1 MQNRK
6 QYIVL
11 GVAIVVVGIAA
22 FTAGRILNRGVNPL
36 SLFGFAGEGDGISI
50 LPAEELPKMQPAVE
64 GLFVGRQD
72 NMIFVE
78 TNPPGGDGVSGA
90 PVGLGG
96 GRKFEVVVTTETI
109 LYRDTTQP
117 PARRPSG
124 DDPRELQ
131 QIVEEGTLD
140 DLNDSQ
146 SLVMVWGRKS
156 GDRIVAEVLLYI
168 DLVTIEK
175 P

>member
-22 FTAGRILNRGVNPL
+22 FMAGRMLNRGVNPL
-36 SLFGFAGEGDGISI
+36 GLFGFAGEGDGISI
-50 LPAEELPKMQPAVE
+50 LPAEQLPKMQPAVE
-64 GLFVGRQD
+64 GLYVGRQD
-72 NMIFVE
+72 NIIFVQ

-90 PVGLGG
+90 PVGMGG
-96 GRKFEVVVTTETI
+96 GPKFEVVVTTETI
-109 LYRDTTQP
+109 LYHDITEP

-156 GDRIVAEVLLYI
+156 GDRIIAEVLLYI
-168 DLVTIEK
+168 DLVMIEK

>member
-1 MQNRK
+1 MQNKK

-11 GVAIVVVGIAA
+11 GVAILVVGIAA
-22 FTAGRILNRGVNPL
+22 FMAGRMLNRGVNPL
-36 SLFGFAGEGDGISI
+36 GLFGFAGEGDGISI

-90 PVGLGG
+90 PVGMGG
-96 GRKFEVVVTTETI
+96 GPKFEVVVTTETI
-109 LYRDTTQP
+109 LYHDITEP

-131 QIVEEGTLD
+131 QIVEGGTLD
-140 DLNDSQ
+140 DLNASH

-156 GDRIVAEVLLYI
+156 GDRIIAEVLLYI
-168 DLVTIEK
+168 DLVMIEK